1 MLQPL
6 FVSSMA
12 ADLLVQAEQQPLSA
26 LPVSVY
32 LAGPSVF
39 YADVMAISA
48 QLKADCEQLGMTPLY
63 PLDNEIQ
70 SDHLT
75 AAEIAQAI
83 AQANIRMIQQAD
95 AIIADI
101 SCFRGT
107 AMDVG
112 TAFEIGMAVQRGIPV
127 VSYTDAPRPDY
138 LSRIR
143 AADAAVIEQDGIW
156 RDATGMIENF
166 GLQENLM
173 VACTTAYTDQG
184 AKMALAMARVMLSGQ
199 LPKAV

>member
-6 FVSSMA
+6 LVSSMA
-12 ADLLVQAEQQPLSA
+12 ADLLVQAEQQPLSD

-48 QLKADCEQLGMTPLY
+48 QLKADCEQLGMMPLY

-138 LSRIR
+138 LSRVR
-143 AADAAVIEQDGIW
+143 AADAAVTEQDGVW

-184 AKMALAMARVMLSGQ
+184 AKMALAMVRVMLSGQ

>member
-138 LSRIR
+138 LSRVR
-143 AADAAVIEQDGIW
+143 AADAAVTEQDGIW
-156 RDATGMIENF
+156 RDATSMIENF

-184 AKMALAMARVMLSGQ
+184 AKMALAMVRVMLSGQ

>member
-138 LSRIR
+138 LSRVR